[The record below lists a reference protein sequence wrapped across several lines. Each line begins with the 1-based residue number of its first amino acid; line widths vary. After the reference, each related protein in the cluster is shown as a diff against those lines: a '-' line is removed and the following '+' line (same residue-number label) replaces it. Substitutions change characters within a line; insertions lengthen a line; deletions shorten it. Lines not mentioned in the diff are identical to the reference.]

1 MAERPSFPPGVL
13 EALKKGNKLEAVKL
27 LRAATQTGLKEA
39 KMVVDA
45 LQAGNAPAAKTDGR
59 PSNSSART
67 ASVGAHA
74 VTPPAPIPGYVPHS
88 KTGLSPGE
96 VPHSGGAGGW
106 VFVVVS
112 AVVVF
117 FALL

>member
-1 MAERPSFPPGVL
+1 MAERPNFPPGVL

-45 LQAGNAPAAKTDGR
+45 LQSGNVPVAKPDGR
-59 PSNSSART
+59 PSTSSARM

-74 VTPPAPIPGYVPHS
+74 VHPPAPIPGYVPHS
-88 KTGLSPGE
+88 KSGLSPGE
-96 VPHSGGAGGW
+96 VPHGGGTGGW
-106 VFVVVS
+106 VFVIVA
-112 AVVVF
+112 AVLVF
-117 FALL
+117 FVLL